1 MVDRSETF
9 VKGRG
14 EKNFRPPPFSRGG
27 GYGTLTP
34 GDYIMIRIQNIP
46 LPIGGDLELLR
57 RRAGKALGVRPG
69 AIEDLVL
76 VRQSIDA
83 RKKQDVHYVYTV
95 DVSLKSGEEQAVE
108 RAGKKN
114 IALVTPKPYVFP
126 EVKRRSGTMPVVVG
140 MGPAGLFAAL
150 FLARN
155 GIPCVVLERGEDV
168 DARTAKVEGFWAGGA
183 LDPASNVQFGE
194 GGAGTF
200 SDGKLTT
207 GTHDPRISAVMDAL
221 VGAGAPADVKWSH
234 KPHIG
239 TDILRQV
246 VKRIRQ
252 ELIALGCDVR
262 FGHQL
267 TGLET
272 GEGMLTGVRVEG
284 PQGAYRLDCG
294 ALVLAP
300 GHSARDTFAMLHGAG
315 VPMEQKPFAIG
326 VRIEQDQAAVSRAQY
341 GPSWEQL
348 PPSDYKLACHLP
360 TGRSAF
366 TFCVCPG
373 GEVVAAASAPGQ
385 VVTNGMSYR
394 ARDGKNINGGFLVGV
409 GPEDFSAF
417 GSDPLAGVRFQ
428 EQWEHAAFQ
437 LGGGNFYAPAQ
448 RVEDFL
454 LKQPSQGPGSIRP
467 TYRPGVTWTELDRCL
482 PRAVADTLRG
492 ALPLMDR
499 KLRGFACPDGV
510 LTGVETRSSSPVRIL
525 RDETLQSALR
535 GLYPCG
541 EGAGYAGG
549 RGGIRVS
556 PRDDRPLRRGPAAG
570 GARGSA
576 YKRFCGAKTLAETR
590 LCRVEH
596 FNRQG
601 APSGLF
607 ANRWGQG
614 PGMPVGLSVPRWM
627 VSGWPRPSPRDDR
640 PLRRGPA
647 AGGARGSAYKRFCGA
662 KTLAETRLCRVEHFN
677 RPRGSQRFACKPL
690 GTGAGYAGGIVSAAV
705 DGIRVAEAIAK
716 G

>member
-1 MVDRSETF
+1 
-9 VKGRG
+9 
-14 EKNFRPPPFSRGG
+14 
-27 GYGTLTP
+27 
-34 GDYIMIRIQNIP
+34 MIRIQNIP
-46 LPIGGDLELLR
+46 LPVGGDLELLR
-57 RRAGKALGVRPG
+57 RRAAKALGVRPG
-69 AIEDLVL
+69 ALEDLIL

-95 DVSLKSGEEQAVE
+95 DVSLKGGEEQAVE

-140 MGPAGLFAAL
+140 MGPAGLFTAL

-262 FGHQL
+262 FGHRL

-272 GEGMLTGVRVEG
+272 GEGMLTGVCVEG
-284 PQGAYRLDCG
+284 PQGTYRLDCD

-300 GHSARDTFAMLHGAG
+300 GHSARDTFAMLHRVG

-326 VRIEQDQAAVSRAQY
+326 VRIEQDQGAISKAQY
-341 GPSWEQL
+341 GPAWEQL

-428 EQWEHAAFQ
+428 EQWERAAFQ

-482 PRAVADTLRG
+482 PQAVADTLRG

-549 RGGIRVS
+549 
-556 PRDDRPLRRGPAAG
+556 
-570 GARGSA
+570 
-576 YKRFCGAKTLAETR
+576 
-590 LCRVEH
+590 
-596 FNRQG
+596 
-601 APSGLF
+601 
-607 ANRWGQG
+607 
-614 PGMPVGLSVPRWM
+614 
-627 VSGWPRPSPRDDR
+627 
-640 PLRRGPA
+640 
-647 AGGARGSAYKRFCGA
+647 
-662 KTLAETRLCRVEHFN
+662 
-677 RPRGSQRFACKPL
+677 
-690 GTGAGYAGGIVSAAV
+690 IVSAAV